1 MAYMNQERKKEL
13 SAWIKEVLK
22 KYNIKGTIWVNHF
35 STLVVN
41 IREGNIDFFWSYN
54 WNLNWRDYLQVNT
67 YYIEENFN
75 WVAKDFL
82 LELNKAM
89 NIWNHDNS
97 DVMTDYFDVGWYVDI
112 NIWTWE
118 KPYILK

>member
-112 NIWTWE
+112 NIWG
-118 KPYILK
+118 KNLIF